1 MLVEYDKDD
10 ACIVRHSRA
19 MMKSLGVLTLNYT
32 IPFVLT
38 CRGRRP
44 VAASLK
50 IRTSVNTL
58 LTTESGRYLRIR
70 MLSLD
75 SRRRSTKTM
84 GRREEDEPARSSRVR
99 Y

>member
-1 MLVEYDKDD
+1 MLVEYNKDN
-10 ACIVRHSRA
+10 ACIVRHSRETV
-19 MMKSLGVLTLNYT
+19 KSRGVLTVNYT
-32 IPFVLT
+32 IPFVLA

-50 IRTSVNTL
+50 IRTSVKT
-58 LTTESGRYLRIR
+58 LTTESGRYSRIR
-70 MLSLD
+70 MLSID

-84 GRREEDEPARSSRVR
+84 GRREEDEPARSSRVC